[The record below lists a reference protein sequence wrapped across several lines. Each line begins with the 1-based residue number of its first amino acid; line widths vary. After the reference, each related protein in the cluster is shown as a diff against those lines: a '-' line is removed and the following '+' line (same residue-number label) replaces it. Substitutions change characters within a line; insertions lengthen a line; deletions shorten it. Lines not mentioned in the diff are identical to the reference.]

1 MEGFGENLIIA
12 REKKGLSQRKLAELL
27 EITPTRLNYWEKNKR
42 EPDLYM
48 FKKIVNVLDVDPNEL
63 LGLKHIA
70 EQSNK
75 YCQLNSLGK
84 KKADEYIE
92 DLFENSKYTEQI
104 GTQQT
109 ISDDITNDIMQ
120 TASHPINTK

>member
-48 FKKIVNVLDVDPNEL
+48 FKKIVTVLDVDPNEL
-63 LGLKHIA
+63 LGLKHIDN
-70 EQSNK
+70 QSNK
-75 YCQLNSLGK
+75 YYQLNSLGK
-84 KKADEYIE
+84 KKADEYIQ
-92 DLFENSKYTEQI
+92 DLLENSKYTEQTN
-104 GTQQT
+104 TQKA
-109 ISDDITNDIMQ
+109 ISDDIENEIKKATL
-120 TASHPINTK
+120 HPINTK